1 MIVML
6 KIARV
11 QFTTTL
17 TVALLLGLA
26 GVFSMTGCKVR
37 YRSTFQSGSMEM
49 IVHQIEPTIS
59 GTWTATFENG
69 WRSQAGNVWVPIT
82 VRDGNESVQRTIG
95 RPAEEL
101 SRLFEPDS
109 ESWPGAVELTSE
121 AGEIRLESRS
131 ESDRAGGQFT
141 VKPNAAFA
149 DRVSG
154 SLAAPP
160 EGVDWIWLILQEI
173 SSEEIAAFAETGTR
187 LTVNEICRVKAH
199 GISADYFSAVRRASD
214 FSVSD
219 VIRLRNHGVPADFPE
234 KLQEAGYEFEAKDL
248 TRLRNFGVSADEAAG
263 WKKAGFDCD
272 ASELTKFRSF
282 GVKPEFGGA
291 VRATLKD
298 PAPDD
303 IIKLRNFG
311 ITVPYLENMKKAG
324 ADFSADDLV
333 HLRNFGVQPDY
344 VAAWR
349 NAGFG
354 FGAKEIA
361 KLRSFGVPT
370 EYASA
375 VGIPGRKPLSSD
387 AIIKLRQRGLSA
399 EEIRELRE

>member
-1 MIVML
+1 MIV
-6 KIARV
+6 
-11 QFTTTL
+11 QQT
-17 TVALLLGLA
+17 
-26 GVFSMTGCKVR
+26 
-37 YRSTFQSGSMEM
+37 
-49 IVHQIEPTIS
+49 EPTIS

-69 WRSQAGNVWVPIT
+69 WRSHSRNVRVPIT
-82 VRDGNESVQRTIG
+82 VRDGSKSVQRSIG
-95 RPAEEL
+95 RSAEQL
-101 SRLFEPDS
+101 SRLFDS
-109 ESWPGAVELTSE
+109 DNEAWSGSIELTSE
-121 AGEIRLESRS
+121 AGAIRLEGRP
-131 ESDRAGGQFT
+131 ESDRAEGQFS
-141 VKPNAAFA
+141 VQPNNKFA

-154 SLAAPP
+154 SLATPP

-173 SSEEIAAFAETGTR
+173 SSEEIGAFAETGAK
-187 LTVNEICRVKAH
+187 LTVKKICRLKVH
-199 GISADYFSAVRRASD
+199 GVTADYFAAVRQARD
-214 FSVSD
+214 FSMND
-219 VIRLRNHGVPADFPE
+219 VIRLRNHGVSADFPV
-234 KLQEAGYEFEAKDL
+234 KLQEAGYEFSAEDL
-248 TRLRNFGVSADEAAG
+248 TRLRNFGVSADEAIE
-263 WKKAGFDCD
+263 WKQAGFDCE

-282 GVKPEFGGA
+282 GVKPEFGAA

-298 PAPDD
+298 PAPDE

-311 ITVPYLENMKKAG
+311 VTVSYLEKMSKTG
-324 ADFSADDLV
+324 SDFSADDLV

-349 NAGFG
+349 SAGFE

-399 EEIRELRE
+399 KEIRELRE